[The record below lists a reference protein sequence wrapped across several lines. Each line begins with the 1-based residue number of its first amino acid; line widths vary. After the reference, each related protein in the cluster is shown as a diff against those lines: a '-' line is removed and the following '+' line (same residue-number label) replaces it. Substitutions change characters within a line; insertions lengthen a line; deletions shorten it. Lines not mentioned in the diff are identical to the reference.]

1 MVKRLLDHPV
11 DTDTTNLKTII
22 YGGGPM
28 YLEDC
33 LAGLERYGPKLA
45 QLYGQGESSM
55 TITALSSRLHAGKHH
70 PRWRQRLSSVGTPQ
84 SAVQVGVA
92 NTEGDWFPNQQI
104 AEDSPQNAVNYN
116 T

>member
-1 MVKRLLDHPV
+1 MKRLLDHPI

-45 QLYGQGESSM
+45 QLYGQGR
-55 TITALSSRLHAGKHH
+55 A
-70 PRWRQRLSSVGTPQ
+70 P
-84 SAVQVGVA
+84 
-92 NTEGDWFPNQQI
+92 
-104 AEDSPQNAVNYN
+104 
-116 T
+116 